1 MMENRLPDAR
11 ELSYQHLMARRVK
24 QTFKALFLGSR
35 LLRPLSLAAS
45 RIPVE
50 ETRFL

>member
-11 ELSYQHLMARRVK
+11 ELSYQHLMAGSVT

-35 LLRPLSLAAS
+35 LLRALSLAAS
-45 RIPVE
+45 EIPE
-50 ETRFL
+50 EEPRFL